1 MKGENSI
8 ALIVNEVQ
16 KEYTNL
22 RASGKDR
29 ATAISMLKDSYNK
42 EMQDEED
49 YAAIIIGL
57 FLALCKKKELTKEIA
72 EAARTV
78 VFDVRCRQNM
88 IGPMARHFIKVE
100 SLLNDET
107 LLGDEATY
115 KRRVP
120 YVPDWKIGDTFSH
133 TIMCD
138 HAKKLGIDGWQVLF
152 YKVGEFVDEFCRH
165 RQLMYVL
172 LCPPGTEPIDNEQFE
187 NLECLRMMN
196 HGEKWDYLTQIT
208 IKNKKDELL
217 YGLQKIGN
225 FSSISPPSDRTE
237 EDPLTA
243 MPMFGYL
250 KKTDTYP
257 FYEEQICRIYRM
269 YYRKK
274 VGDCSLP

>member
-8 ALIVNEVQ
+8 ALTVNEVQ

-22 RASGKDR
+22 RASGKNR
-29 ATAISMLKDSYNK
+29 ATAISMLKTGYSK

-72 EAARTV
+72 EAARAV
-78 VFDVRCRQNM
+78 VFDVRSRQNT
-88 IGPMARHFIKVE
+88 IEPLARHIVKVE
-100 SLLNDET
+100 PLLNDAS

-120 YVPDWKIGDTFSH
+120 YVPNWKIGDTFSH

-138 HAKKLGIDGWQVLF
+138 HAKKLGIEGWQVLF
-152 YKVGEFVDEFCRH
+152 YKAGEFVDESCKH

-172 LCPPGTEPIDNEQFE
+172 LCPPGAEPGDNVQFE
-187 NLECLRMMN
+187 NLEFLRMMK
-196 HGEKWDYLTQIT
+196 HDGKWDYLTQIT
-208 IKNKKDELL
+208 IKNKKDEML

-225 FSSISPPSDRTE
+225 FPNIQYPADRTE

-243 MPMFGYL
+243 MPMFGCL
-250 KKTDTYP
+250 KKTDFYP
-257 FYEEQICRIYRM
+257 FYEEQICRIY
-269 YYRKK
+269 KANHK
-274 VGDCSLP
+274 

>member
-1 MKGENSI
+1 MKGENSVD
-8 ALIVNEVQ
+8 LIVNEVQ
-16 KEYTNL
+16 KEYTSL
-22 RASGKDR
+22 RTSEKSR
-29 ATAISMLKDSYNK
+29 ATAISMIIDSYG
-42 EMQDEED
+42 EATQDEED
-49 YAAIIIGL
+49 YAAVIIGL
-57 FLALCKKKELTKEIA
+57 VLALCKKKELTKEIA

-78 VFDVRCRQNM
+78 VCDARNCQN
-88 IGPMARHFIKVE
+88 IIEPMARHFVKVE

-152 YKVGEFVDEFCRH
+152 HKVGEFVDESCRH

-172 LCPPGTEPIDNEQFE
+172 LCPPGTEPVDNVQFQ
-187 NLECLRMMN
+187 NLEFLRMMK

-225 FSSISPPSDRTE
+225 FPNISYPADRTD

-243 MPMFGYL
+243 MPMFGCL
-250 KKTDTYP
+250 KSTDSYP
-257 FYEEQICRIYRM
+257 CYEEQICRIY
-269 YYRKK
+269 KTNHK
-274 VGDCSLP
+274 